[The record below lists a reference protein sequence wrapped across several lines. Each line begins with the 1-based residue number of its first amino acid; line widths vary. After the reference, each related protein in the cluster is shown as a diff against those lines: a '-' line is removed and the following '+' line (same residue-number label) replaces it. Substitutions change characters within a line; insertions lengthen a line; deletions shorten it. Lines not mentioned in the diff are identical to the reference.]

1 MRIRYLKKTEN
12 ILDTSPYVVRETDGW
27 KGEWRKRMLL
37 AAENDRIATPD
48 ELPYKRLSIEIGC
61 GKGKYITRM
70 ALDHPNELFIG
81 DERVSTILART
92 ALTLEEESRRT
103 RKYGIYIAPLS
114 NVRLIRVSA
123 EDLMDV
129 FAEGELDRIFLTFS
143 DPWPKEKHAKRRL
156 TSDRFLPI
164 YRYLLGPEGDLCF
177 KTDNDDL
184 FAYSVG
190 SLQENGWKILELTDD
205 LHGVLAQDETAR
217 EAAEK
222 NKARLALINPGVLV
236 TTEYEENFMRI
247 KKNIHYLR
255 AVPIQ
260 LQS

>member
-1 MRIRYLKKTEN
+1 MEGVSAKLDNLKFVNCFVE
-12 ILDTSPYVVRETDGW
+12 
-27 KGEWRKRMLL
+27 
-37 AAENDRIATPD
+37 
-48 ELPYKRLSIEIGC
+48 
-61 GKGKYITRM
+61 RM
-70 ALDHPNELFIG
+70 ADFFEEG
-81 DERVSTILART
+81 Q
-92 ALTLEEESRRT
+92 LTGVYL
-103 RKYGIYIAPLS
+103 
-114 NVRLIRVSA
+114 N
-123 EDLMDV
+123 
-129 FAEGELDRIFLTFS
+129 FS

-222 NKARLALINPGVLV
+222 NKARLASINPGVLV
-236 TTEYEENFMRI
+236 TTEYEENFMRL